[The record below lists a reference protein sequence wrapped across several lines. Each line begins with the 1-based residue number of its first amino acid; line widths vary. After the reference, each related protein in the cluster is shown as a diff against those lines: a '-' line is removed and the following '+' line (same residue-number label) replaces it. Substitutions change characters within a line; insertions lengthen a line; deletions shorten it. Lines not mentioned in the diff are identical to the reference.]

1 MHPMTRQQSRHDI
14 SPEPEAT
21 FGKRM
26 VTTAEVMV
34 SKIFPAG
41 FGWQGA
47 SVVAENMGFDGASL
61 NFALSTGAGD
71 FLGVLTGHTL
81 FMVAKKGVTGNDD
94 INLKHEAQTGLLLGS
109 AAFCSGTAW
118 QPIVN
123 VSHALNLGFNASA
136 GLTLAVCGGAFFAG
150 LRGFRMLYSPVMD
163 GVEENN
169 YSNLKNDA
177 ALSASIGAATACF
190 VGTDVSFGDGNW
202 LRPLV
207 GVEDGFSTPL
217 GMCLAGSSTA
227 LGFLALQ
234 TGQNVVVP
242 KGKNWVD

>member
-1 MHPMTRQQSRHDI
+1 MHPMSRQNSRHSI
-14 SPEPEAT
+14 PAEPEVT

-26 VTTAEVMV
+26 VSTAEVMV

-47 SVVAENMGFDGASL
+47 SVVAENAGFDGASL
-61 NFALSTGAGD
+61 NFALTTGAGD

-81 FMVAKKGVTGNDD
+81 YMAVKKGVTGNDD
-94 INLKHEAQTGLLLGS
+94 INMTHEAQTGLLLGS
-109 AAFCSGTAW
+109 AAFCSGTVW

-123 VSHALNLGFNASA
+123 FAQSIGLGFNGSA

-150 LRGFRMLYSPVMD
+150 LRGFRILYSPIME

-177 ALSASIGAATACF
+177 ALSLSIGAATACF
-190 VGTDVSFGDGNW
+190 VGTDVSTTNAGMDMLAFPH
-202 LRPLV
+202 LISRPLR
-207 GVEDGFSTPL
+207 L
-217 GMCLAGSSTA
+217 CCLNGDRTGA
-227 LGFLALQ
+227 LNYRDSL
-234 TGQNVVVP
+234 
-242 KGKNWVD
+242 